1 MLFSTYYAQNNA
13 GIIGQGLWLGLDR
26 LPRAPPTPLHAV
38 CSEPLPLV
46 NCNGTTFDGFCFTTV
61 QYSHF
66 IFAWGFLMLVLLTLL
81 IHIMST
87 YFLSQRVYMYTS
99 QWCYFNN
106 WSGIPM
112 IQSNL
117 TTLTCD
123 TSLSIH
129 FRLQWISHNGKLLAV
144 ESTPA
149 GIPSGGMLMLIG
161 RQHMSLLTTL
171 TRTLDINLFCS

>member
-1 MLFSTYYAQNNA
+1 MQFVPS
-13 GIIGQGLWLGLDR
+13 
-26 LPRAPPTPLHAV
+26 PSHLHCTV
-38 CSEPLPLV
+38 NGPLPM
-46 NCNGTTFDGFCFTTV
+46 GYCFTTV

-66 IFAWGFLMLVLLTLL
+66 ILAWGFLMLVLLTLL

-117 TTLTCD
+117 TTLTFD
-123 TSLSIH
+123 TCPLSTSDHKGFLTMEI
-129 FRLQWISHNGKLLAV
+129 LAA

-149 GIPSGGMLMLIG
+149 GIPSGGKLMLIG
-161 RQHMSLLTTL
+161 RQHVSYNRGVYPKGVLLPCKISHACLRIWLVQWERGIQSYTKWQ
-171 TRTLDINLFCS
+171 FF